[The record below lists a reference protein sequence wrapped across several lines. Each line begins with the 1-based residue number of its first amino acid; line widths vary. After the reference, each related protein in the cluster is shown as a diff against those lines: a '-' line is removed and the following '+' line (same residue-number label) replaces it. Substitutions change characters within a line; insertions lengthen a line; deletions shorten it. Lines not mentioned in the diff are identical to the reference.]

1 LVTAP
6 KNLLIPIA
14 IPILDKVRALGYN
27 TWNAMGQKLYQHDF
41 GNCRKARS
49 IRRRLVG
56 GRVVKKEGNE

>member
-1 LVTAP
+1 
-6 KNLLIPIA
+6 
-14 IPILDKVRALGYN
+14 VRALGYN